1 MGIMEVL
8 NLESASP
15 RLLEVL
21 VLDIHHNVDHLV
33 MNNVGDHLVDLDLEE
48 SHQEEDLEVTIT
60 VLLRQFQVPIL
71 MFLVDLAVL
80 NVTGMVA
87 ARCLTMEIMEVLG
100 LEAV

>member
-8 NLESASP
+8 NLETASP

-21 VLDIHHNVDHLV
+21 VSDIHHNVDHLV
-33 MNNVGDHLVDLDLEE
+33 MNNVEDHLVDLEE
-48 SHQEEDLEVTIT
+48 SHQEDLEVTIT
-60 VLLRQFQVPIL
+60 VLLIQFQVPIL
-71 MFLVDLAVL
+71 MLLVDLVVL

>member
-1 MGIMEVL
+1 MGIMEVF
-8 NLESASP
+8 NLVAASL
-15 RLLEVL
+15 RVLEVL
-21 VLDIHHNVDHLV
+21 VSDIHHNVDHLV
-33 MNNVGDHLVDLDLEE
+33 MNNVEDHLVGLEE
-48 SHQEEDLEVTIT
+48 SHQEDLEVTIT

-71 MFLVDLAVL
+71 MLLVDLAVL

>member
-21 VLDIHHNVDHLV
+21 VSDIHHNVDHLV

-48 SHQEEDLEVTIT
+48 SHQEDLEVTIT
-60 VLLRQFQVPIL
+60 VRLKQFQVPIL
-71 MFLVDLAVL
+71 MLLVDLAVL
-80 NVTGMVA
+80 NAIGMVA
-87 ARCLTMEIMEVLG
+87 ARCLTMDIMEVLG
-100 LEAV
+100 LQAV

>member
-21 VLDIHHNVDHLV
+21 VSDIHHNVDHLV
-33 MNNVGDHLVDLDLEE
+33 MNNVEDHLVDLEE

-71 MFLVDLAVL
+71 MLLVDLAVL